1 MANDISNN
9 PLIVDTAGASAITS
23 RTFKAYKIRWVG
35 GTTASHT
42 AVIQNA
48 AGRQLIKFQ
57 ANGADYSESESF
69 PDDSRLVFE
78 GLIVPTL
85 GSGEIHIY
93 VEGKVPIT

>member
-1 MANDISNN
+1 MNDISGN
-9 PLIVDTAGASAITS
+9 PLVIDTPGASAITA
-23 RTFKAYKIRWVG
+23 RTFKAYKIRLVG
-35 GTTASHT
+35 ATTAGHT

-48 AGRQLIKFQ
+48 SGQTKMKFQ

-69 PDDSRLVFE
+69 PDDCRLVFE